1 MKKLPFLTFAI
12 LALLASCHQEK
23 NPGAEPTAV
32 ITVSAQQTKTAL
44 GEVSGGKRPVYWA
57 DGDCL
62 AMNGVA
68 SEPLSGVPAQA
79 TTAQF
84 TFTSAISGLAPY
96 NILYPASLYKDGTT
110 VTLPATQTWAA
121 NNVVSIPLAAQVS
134 ALTGETADL
143 KHLCAILHL
152 RVRKNASVASADLAT
167 VTFRGNF
174 NEQVCG
180 DFAIDYSSS
189 GMIATGG
196 AAKEVTLSVNQPLS
210 ASEDLDLFLSIPAQ
224 YYIYGF
230 TVELEDAAH
239 QKMTCATSS
248 PVNIVKG
255 QLLRSAVTYFNPMTS
270 STLELEGLDVES
282 IGFDGYNVT
291 GRVVDNAG
299 NGLPDVVVSDGLQSV
314 RTLSDGRF
322 YMTSDLTKTKFV
334 WVSTPSGY
342 LPPVSD
348 GIPQFYKAK
357 AAASVSAGIYDFGN
371 YELTPV
377 ANPNR
382 FTLLIS
388 ADPQPRKYEKW
399 NNDRIAFRSLDA
411 CEDLY
416 AELKAVA
423 GTISDRQV
431 YGICL
436 GDIVHEDMSLM
447 DNYAAGLA
455 TLGYPTYNA
464 IGNHDHDPQ
473 AVDDAEGAI
482 PFENH
487 FGPANYSFNIGGIH
501 FVVVD
506 NMIMAHN
513 GEKLT
518 IDPNHDRGGL
528 TDDIWTWLQSDLNF
542 IPTSTKL
549 MVCSHAPMFKAYT
562 GADRTGGSHPVQY
575 GPEYGD
581 LINNYTEVHAWAGHT
596 HSTFNYIYPTEHR
609 NKRVQVHTL
618 ARSTGELWTN
628 EYLSSGTPRGF
639 TVVEVDKGT
648 VTWKFHPNPRQTGSF
663 MGVTS
668 GICSAGAPAYT
679 WRDWN
684 YSAGTAVMKGGGA
697 LTDNYQMHVY
707 PRGAYG
713 DNYVYVNVFLWD
725 GKWDT
730 PTWTPTGGTPVEMT
744 RLIDQEPS
752 VYDTDEKQHAYDLGT
767 AEFKTHYKA
776 NVGFFE
782 NDDGY
787 PAKEM
792 GNIVTL
798 FRAPADATPNG
809 GTVSVTD
816 RFGNVYTQSITW

>member
-1 MKKLPFLTFAI
+1 MKKLCI
-12 LALLASCHQEK
+12 LAIATLSLLVACHQEE
-23 NPGAEPTAV
+23 NPGEKTV

-44 GEVSGGKRPVYWA
+44 GAISGSKRPVYWA

-68 SEPLSGVPAQA
+68 SQPLSGVPAQA

-84 TFTSAISGLAPY
+84 VFTGAISGSAPY
-96 NILYPASLYKDGTT
+96 DILYPASLYKDATT
-110 VTLPATQTWAA
+110 VTLPATQAWAA
-121 NNVVSIPLAAQVS
+121 NDVVSIPLAAQVD

-143 KHLCAILHL
+143 AHLGAILHL
-152 RVRKNASVASADLAT
+152 RLKKDTAVEDANLISATFKGNA
-167 VTFRGNF
+167 G
-174 NEQVCG
+174 EQVCG
-180 DFAIDYSSS
+180 DFTIDYAS
-189 GMIATGG
+189 ATLIPAGEG
-196 AAKEVTLSVNQPLS
+196 AEVSLSLNQALS
-210 ASEDLDLFLSIPAQ
+210 ATEDLNLYLTIPAQ
-224 YYIYGF
+224 TYSHGF
-230 TVELEDAAH
+230 TVVFEDASH
-239 QKMTCATSS
+239 RTMTCATADASMA
-248 PVNIVKG
+248 IDKG
-255 QLLRSAVTYFNPMTS
+255 QLLRSAVTYFQPS
-270 STLELEGLDVES
+270 ALAGSLELDGVGTESLGLN
-282 IGFDGYNVT
+282 YNVT
-291 GRVVDNAG
+291 GRVVDTAG
-299 NGLPDVVVSDGLQSV
+299 NALSGVVVSDGLQCV

-322 YMTSDLTKTKFV
+322 YMTSNIAKTKFV

-342 LPPVSD
+342 LPPVSG
-348 GIPQFYKAK
+348 GIPQFYKTK
-357 AAASVSAGIYDFGN
+357 ASISPSAGIYDFGN
-371 YELTPV
+371 YVLTPV

-388 ADPQPRKYEKW
+388 ADPQPRKYENW

-423 GTISDRQV
+423 DGISDRQV

-464 IGNHDHDPQ
+464 IGNHDHDPE
-473 AVDDAEGAI
+473 AADDAAGAI

-513 GEKLT
+513 GAKLD

-528 TDDIWTWLQSDLNF
+528 TDDIWTWLQSDLAF

-562 GADRTGGSHPVQY
+562 GGDRTGGTHPVQY

-596 HSTFNYIYPTEHR
+596 HSTFNYIYPTDHR

-639 TVVEVDKGT
+639 TVVEVDNGT
-648 VTWKFHPNPRQTGSF
+648 ITWKFHPNPRQTGSF
-663 MGVTS
+663 MGITS
-668 GICSAGAPAYT
+668 GVCSAGAPAYN

-684 YSAGTAVMKGGGA
+684 YSGGTAVMKSGGA

-725 GKWDT
+725 DKWST

-744 RLIDQEPS
+744 RLIEFEPEN
-752 VYDTDEKQHAYDLGT
+752 YDTDEKLHAYDLGT
-767 AEFKTHYKA
+767 AEFKTHYKD
-776 NVGFFE
+776 NVGFFT

-792 GNIVTL
+792 GKTVTL
-798 FRAPADATPNG
+798 FRAPADATPAG
-809 GTVSVTD
+809 GTVSVQD
-816 RFGNVYTQSITW
+816 RFGNVYTSSVSW